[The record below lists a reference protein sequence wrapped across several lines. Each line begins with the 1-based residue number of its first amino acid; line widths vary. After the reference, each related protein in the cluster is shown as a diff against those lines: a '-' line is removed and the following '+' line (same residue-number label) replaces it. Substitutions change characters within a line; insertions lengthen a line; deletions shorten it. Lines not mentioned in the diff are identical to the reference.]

1 MLPRVSPTSFALFD
15 SAIGPCAVAWT
26 ERGVAWIQLPEAD
39 EAATRAKLLARCPG
53 ARETPPRGDAKR
65 AIVAMRAHLGG
76 RMDPMEAVALD
87 YAGVPVFHRRVY
99 EALRRVG
106 PGETVGY
113 GELAERVGS
122 PGAARAVG
130 QAVGKNPFAI
140 VVPCH
145 RVLAA
150 GGRAGGF
157 SAHGGVE
164 TKRRM
169 LAIEGVTLA
178 ASPKSRPGSRVA
190 GDLPSTEPVLAFDA
204 VAAAAHLTKSDPRL
218 ARIIAQVGPPRIRLA
233 VTQSTFEA
241 LAESIVYQQLTGKA
255 AATIHGRLRALFPR
269 KRVRPEPLLAHA
281 DEALRGAGLSRGKVL
296 ALRDLAAR
304 TLDGTVPSIRALHAL
319 DDDAIVERLV
329 KVRGIGRW
337 TVEMLLIF
345 RLGRPDVLPVGD
357 YGVRSGFKLAY
368 GKRAMPT
375 PKELERFGEKWRP
388 YRTVAS
394 WYLWRAV
401 DLSRQKAPSGR
412 A

>member
-1 MLPRVSPTSFALFD
+1 MLRRVSSTSFALFD
-15 SAIGPCAVAWT
+15 SPIGRCAVAWT

-39 EAATRAKLLARCPG
+39 DAATRARVLRRCPE
-53 ARETPPRGDAKR
+53 AQETPARGDARK
-65 AIVAMRAHLGG
+65 AIDAMRAHLGG
-76 RMDPMEAVALD
+76 RMDPMHAVELD

-99 EALRRVG
+99 EELRRVG
-106 PGETVGY
+106 PGSTVGY

-150 GGRAGGF
+150 RGGAGGF

-178 ASPKSRPGSRVA
+178 ASR
-190 GDLPSTEPVLAFDA
+190 TEPRLGFDA
-204 VAAAAHLTKSDPRL
+204 DAASAHLTNADARL
-218 ARIIAQVGPPRIRLA
+218 ARIIARVGPPRIRLA
-233 VTQSTFEA
+233 ATQSTFEA

-255 AATIHGRLRALFPR
+255 AATIHGRLCALFPR

-304 TLDGTVPSIRALHAL
+304 TLDGTVPPIRTLHGL

-357 YGVRSGFKLAY
+357 YGVRHGFQLAY

-375 PKELERFGEKWRP
+375 PAELERFGERWRP

-401 DLSRQKAPSGR
+401 DLHREKAPTGR

>member
-1 MLPRVSPTSFALFD
+1 VTVPSFALFD

-26 ERGVAWIQLPEAD
+26 ERGIAWVQLPEAD
-39 EAATRAKLLARCPG
+39 AAATRAKLLARCPG
-53 ARETPPRGDAKR
+53 ARETPARGDAKR
-65 AIVAMRAHLGG
+65 AIDAMRAHLAG
-76 RMDPMEAVALD
+76 RLDPMDAVTLD
-87 YAGVPVFHRRVY
+87 YAGVPLFHRRVY

-150 GGRAGGF
+150 GGRAGRF
-157 SAHGGVE
+157 SAHGGVA

-178 ASPKSRPGSRVA
+178 ASGAEPPPG
-190 GDLPSTEPVLAFDA
+190 FDA
-204 VAAAAHLTKSDPRL
+204 ALAAAHLTKQDARL
-218 ARIIAQVGPPRIRLA
+218 ARIIAQVGPPRIQLA
-233 VTQSTFEA
+233 ATQSTFEA

-269 KRVRPEPLLAHA
+269 KRVRPEALLAHG
-281 DEALRGAGLSRGKVL
+281 DEAMRGAGLSRGKVL

-304 TLDGTVPSIRALHAL
+304 TLDGTVPPIRALHGL

-357 YGVRSGFKLAY
+357 YGVRNGFMLTY
-368 GKRAMPT
+368 GKRRMPT

-388 YRTVAS
+388 FRTVAS

-401 DLSRQKAPSGR
+401 DLARKKAPSGR

>member
-1 MLPRVSPTSFALFD
+1 MSPADVSPAFALFD
-15 SAIGPCAVAWT
+15 TAVGRCAVAWT
-26 ERGVAWIQLPEAD
+26 ERGVVWVQLPDAD
-39 EAATRAKLLARCPG
+39 DAAMRKKLLARYPG
-53 ARETPPRGDAKR
+53 ALEATPHGAAKR
-65 AIVAMRAHLGG
+65 AVDAMRAHLSGQ
-76 RMDPMEAVALD
+76 MDPLDAMELD
-87 YAGVPVFHRRVY
+87 YAGVPLFHRRVY
-99 EALRRVG
+99 EALRQVG
-106 PGETVGY
+106 PGQTVGY
-113 GELAERVGS
+113 GELAVRVGS

-130 QAVGKNPFAI
+130 QAVGKNPFPV

-157 SAHGGVE
+157 SAYGGLE
-164 TKRRM
+164 TKRRL

-178 ASPKSRPGSRVA
+178 ASPAEAELG
-190 GDLPSTEPVLAFDA
+190 FD
-204 VAAAAHLTKSDPRL
+204 AAAAAEHLTKSDARL
-218 ARIIAQVGPPRIRLA
+218 ARIIAKVGPPRIRLA
-233 VTQSTFEA
+233 ATQSTFEA

-255 AATIHGRLRALFPR
+255 AATIHGRLRALFTR
-269 KRVRPEPLLAHA
+269 RRLRPEPLLAHE
-281 DEALRGAGLSRGKVL
+281 DSVLRGAGLSRGKVL

-304 TLDGTVPSIRALHAL
+304 TLDGTVPPVRALHGL

-357 YGVRSGFKLAY
+357 YGVRHGFQLTY
-368 GKRAMPT
+368 GKRRLPT
-375 PKELERFGEKWRP
+375 PAELTRFGEKWRP
-388 YRTVAS
+388 FRTVAS

-401 DLSRQKAPSGR
+401 DLHRQKAPSGR

>member
-1 MLPRVSPTSFALFD
+1 MLRRVSTSFALFD
-15 SAIGPCAVAWT
+15 SAIGRCAVAWT

-39 EAATRAKLLARCPG
+39 DAATRAKVLGRCPG
-53 ARETPPRGDAKR
+53 ARETPARGDAKR
-65 AIVAMRAHLGG
+65 TIDAMRAHLGG
-76 RMDPMEAVALD
+76 RMDPMEAVELD
-87 YAGVPVFHRRVY
+87 YAGVPLFHRRVY

-145 RVLAA
+145 RVVAA

-169 LAIEGVTLA
+169 LAIEGVTLPR
-178 ASPKSRPGSRVA
+178 SPA
-190 GDLPSTEPVLAFDA
+190 EPQLAFDPG
-204 VAAAAHLTKSDPRL
+204 AAAAHLTKSDARL
-218 ARIIAQVGPPRIRLA
+218 ARIIAAVGPPRIRLA
-233 VTQSTFEA
+233 ATHSTFEA

-255 AATIHGRLRALFPR
+255 AATIHGRLCALFPR
-269 KRVRPEPLLAHA
+269 RRVRPEPLLAHA
-281 DEALRGAGLSRGKVL
+281 DDALRGAGLSRGKVL

-304 TLDGTVPSIRALHAL
+304 TLDGTVPPVRALHLL
-319 DDDAIVERLV
+319 DDEAIVERLV
-329 KVRGIGRW
+329 KVRGVGRW

-357 YGVRSGFKLAY
+357 YGVRHGFQLAY
-368 GKRAMPT
+368 GKRKMPT
-375 PKELERFGEKWRP
+375 PAELERFGEKWRP
-388 YRTVAS
+388 FRTVAS

>member
-1 MLPRVSPTSFALFD
+1 MTRRYPGYAPAVTPTSFALFD
-15 SAIGPCAVAWT
+15 SAIGRCAVAWT
-26 ERGVAWIQLPEAD
+26 DRGVAWIQLPGPD
-39 EAATRAKLLARCPG
+39 DAATRAKLLARFPE
-53 ARETPPRGDAKR
+53 AREVPARGDAMR
-65 AIVAMRAHLGG
+65 AVDAMRAHFAG
-76 RMDPMEAVALD
+76 RMDAMEAVALD
-87 YAGVPVFHRRVY
+87 YAGVPPFHRRVY

-150 GGRAGGF
+150 GRRAGGF
-157 SAHGGVE
+157 SAYGGVE

-169 LAIEGVTLA
+169 LAIEGVVLP
-178 ASPKSRPGSRVA
+178 ASRE
-190 GDLPSTEPVLAFDA
+190 EPVLGFDA
-204 VAAAAHLTKSDPRL
+204 AAAAAHLTKQDTRL
-218 ARIIAQVGPPRIRLA
+218 ARIIAEVGPPRIQLA
-233 VTQSTFEA
+233 ATQSTFEA

-281 DEALRGAGLSRGKVL
+281 DEALRGAGLSRGKLL

-329 KVRGIGRW
+329 KVRGVGRW

-357 YGVRSGFKLAY
+357 YGVRNGFKLAY
-368 GKRAMPT
+368 GKRELPT
-375 PKELERFGEKWRP
+375 PAELARFAEKWRP
-388 YRTVAS
+388 FRTVAS

-401 DLSRQKAPSGR
+401 DLHRQKPPSGR